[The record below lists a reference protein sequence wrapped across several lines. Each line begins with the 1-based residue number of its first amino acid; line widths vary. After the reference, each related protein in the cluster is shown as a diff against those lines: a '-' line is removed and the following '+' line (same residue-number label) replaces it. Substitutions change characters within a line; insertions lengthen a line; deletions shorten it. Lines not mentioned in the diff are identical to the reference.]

1 DTQAVFDLFFRK
13 CPFKGQFTVFAGLS
27 EVVALMNSFS
37 FSPEDISYLRT
48 ILPDCEE
55 GFFTWLGGLDC
66 RDVRVYA
73 LAEGSLCFPRVPL
86 IRVEVWFGY

>member
-1 DTQAVFDLFFRK
+1 MTPSCSCGTLHRELFLR
-13 CPFKGQFTVFAGLS
+13 GAGLS

-48 ILPDCEE
+48 ILPYCEE

-73 LAEGSLCFPRVPL
+73 LAEGTLCFPRVPL
-86 IRVEVWFGY
+86 IRVEV

>member
-1 DTQAVFDLFFRK
+1 
-13 CPFKGQFTVFAGLS
+13 
-27 EVVALMNSFS
+27 MNSFS
-37 FSPEDISYLRT
+37 FSPADISYLRT

-73 LAEGSLCFPRVPL
+73 LAEGTLCFPRVPL
-86 IRVEVWFGY
+86 IRVEVYFCVLKCRGLVFHVRIV